1 MVQEQR
7 VSVSEK
13 DNKFGDGFPETKN
26 DASRELK
33 NREMV
38 GFWRFS
44 KNDGVPRYVPGN
56 QTATGRPVTPIVY
69 GNAAKPNLSNSTV
82 DDSAD
87 EMNEWKNSI
96 RQRACDSTDAAGIF
110 NNRTHWNMRCKFL
123 EVGLRI
129 NGMDKIRENP
139 DQIYEKPE
147 GKFFIYVRR
156 KRNEKKRNEEAK
168 SNGYRP
174 VVHVRKCSRSAS
186 SKSKVCL
193 KVQNVIST
201 GNATNMFIHKNKMD
215 KNCTKEAKTN
225 GFKPYDCAT
234 NGSQGE
240 STMKDQSIESNFSP
254 KKKDVEDAR
263 TNCVT
268 NGSQGESTMKDQS
281 IESNFSPKKKDVEDA
296 KTNCVT
302 NGSQGESTMKD
313 QSIESNFSPYNKKD
327 IEDAKTNGFKPYD
340 CVTNGFQ
347 GDSTMK
353 DQSIKSNFSPKKKD
367 VEDAKTNGFKP
378 YDCVTNGFQGDSTM
392 KDQSIESN
400 FCPKEKDHVENVEM
414 KKERREKR
422 KMSTNIENVEMKKK
436 SLQEKQHSKSE
447 TCSRKVGD
455 ELVLEDIG
463 DEDLVRLPEVVFV
476 SPQRSTRSVE
486 HAGNEEIS
494 CALSVRQHEVFQ
506 NDRHP
511 TVEGPGTKVRVSL
524 SRLERLRRR
533 IANFFDRF
541 RRNRVT
547 PVDI

>member
-156 KRNEKKRNEEAK
+156 KRNEKKRNEETK
-168 SNGYRP
+168 SNGYRA

-215 KNCTKEAKTN
+215 KNCTREAKTN

-240 STMKDQSIESNFSP
+240 STMKDQSIE
-254 KKKDVEDAR
+254 
-263 TNCVT
+263 
-268 NGSQGESTMKDQS
+268 
-281 IESNFSPKKKDVEDA
+281 
-296 KTNCVT
+296 
-302 NGSQGESTMKD
+302 
-313 QSIESNFSPYNKKD
+313 
-327 IEDAKTNGFKPYD
+327 
-340 CVTNGFQ
+340 
-347 GDSTMK
+347 
-353 DQSIKSNFSPKKKD
+353 SNFSPKKKD

-422 KMSTNIENVEMKKK
+422 KMSTNIENVETEKK

-447 TCSRKVGD
+447 TCSRNVGD
-455 ELVLEDIG
+455 ELVLEDVG
-463 DEDLVRLPEVVFV
+463 DEDLVSLPEVVFA

-533 IANFFDRF
+533 IANFFGRF
-541 RRNRVT
+541 RTNRVT

>member
-13 DNKFGDGFPETKN
+13 DNKFGDGFPETKK

-156 KRNEKKRNEEAK
+156 KRNEKKRNEETK
-168 SNGYRP
+168 SNGYRA

-215 KNCTKEAKTN
+215 KNCTRE
-225 GFKPYDCAT
+225 
-234 NGSQGE
+234 
-240 STMKDQSIESNFSP
+240 
-254 KKKDVEDAR
+254 
-263 TNCVT
+263 
-268 NGSQGESTMKDQS
+268 
-281 IESNFSPKKKDVEDA
+281 
-296 KTNCVT
+296 
-302 NGSQGESTMKD
+302 
-313 QSIESNFSPYNKKD
+313 
-327 IEDAKTNGFKPYD
+327 AKTNGFKPYD

-353 DQSIKSNFSPKKKD
+353 DQP
-367 VEDAKTNGFKP
+367 
-378 YDCVTNGFQGDSTM
+378 
-392 KDQSIESN
+392 IESN
-400 FCPKEKDHVENVEM
+400 FCPKEKDVANVEM

-422 KMSTNIENVEMKKK
+422 KMSTNIANVEMKKK

-533 IANFFDRF
+533 IANFFGRF
-541 RRNRVT
+541 RTNRVT

>member
-13 DNKFGDGFPETKN
+13 DNKFGDGFPETKK

-156 KRNEKKRNEEAK
+156 KRNEKKRNEETK
-168 SNGYRP
+168 SNGYRA

-215 KNCTKEAKTN
+215 KNCTREAKTN
-225 GFKPYDCAT
+225 GFKPYDCA
-234 NGSQGE
+234 
-240 STMKDQSIESNFSP
+240 
-254 KKKDVEDAR
+254 
-263 TNCVT
+263 T

-302 NGSQGESTMKD
+302 NGSQGESTVKD
-313 QSIESNFSPYNKKD
+313 QSIE
-327 IEDAKTNGFKPYD
+327 
-340 CVTNGFQ
+340 
-347 GDSTMK
+347 
-353 DQSIKSNFSPKKKD
+353 SNFSPKKKD

-392 KDQSIESN
+392 KDQPIESN
-400 FCPKEKDHVENVEM
+400 FCPKEKDVANVEM

-422 KMSTNIENVEMKKK
+422 KMSTNIANVEMKKK

-533 IANFFDRF
+533 IANFFGRF
-541 RRNRVT
+541 RTNRVT

>member
-96 RQRACDSTDAAGIF
+96 RQRACDSTVAARVF

-156 KRNEKKRNEEAK
+156 KRNEKKRNEETK
-168 SNGYRP
+168 SSGYRA

-254 KKKDVEDAR
+254 KKKDVEDA
-263 TNCVT
+263 
-268 NGSQGESTMKDQS
+268 
-281 IESNFSPKKKDVEDA
+281 
-296 KTNCVT
+296 
-302 NGSQGESTMKD
+302 
-313 QSIESNFSPYNKKD
+313 
-327 IEDAKTNGFKPYD
+327 KTNGFKPYD

-353 DQSIKSNFSPKKKD
+353 DQP
-367 VEDAKTNGFKP
+367 
-378 YDCVTNGFQGDSTM
+378 
-392 KDQSIESN
+392 IESN
-400 FCPKEKDHVENVEM
+400 FCPKEKDVANVEM

-422 KMSTNIENVEMKKK
+422 KMSTNIANVEMKKK

-533 IANFFDRF
+533 IANFFGRF
-541 RRNRVT
+541 RTNRVT